1 MTITPEQHARIR
13 QLYFGEHWKVGTIVA
28 ELGLH
33 PDAVARALE
42 TPRFGNRVDAR
53 RPSMLDP
60 YKPLIIQTLEKHPRL
75 RSSRLHQML
84 QARGYCG
91 GVATVRR
98 YAREVRPDGTGK
110 EAFLALQTLAGEQ
123 AQVDWAHFGK
133 LLVGTMRRPLML
145 FVMVLSFSRAIFAR
159 FFLDQRTDNFL
170 RGHVHAFEYF
180 RGCPRELLFDNLK
193 SVVVERVGSH
203 VRFSAQILELAS
215 YYCFAPKPC
224 APYRGNEKGKVER
237 AIQYIRTSFFEART
251 YRDLDDL
258 NAQLARWCTDIAQ
271 QRRHPSDKEGRT
283 VAQCLDDERQYLLP
297 LPQHRFECDV
307 AQPIRSG
314 KRPYIRFDR
323 NDYSIPHTLTRKP
336 LTLVASETSIR
347 VLDGTTRVAEH
358 IRSYDRGQCIEDPA
372 HLQALI
378 DHKRKARELTGR
390 DRVMAVCKSA
400 DGFYAKLAQR
410 NGHLGA
416 ATARLLKLL
425 EQYGAQV
432 LDAALDEA
440 VQRDAIGPVAVAHIC
455 ERMHRRRGAK
465 PPLPPIE
472 SADPRIANTRVRP
485 HDLADYDELRSDEGE
500 S

>member
-1 MTITPEQHARIR
+1 
-13 QLYFGEHWKVGTIVA
+13 V
-28 ELGLH
+28 
-33 PDAVARALE
+33 
-42 TPRFGNRVDAR
+42 
-53 RPSMLDP
+53 
-60 YKPLIIQTLEKHPRL
+60 
-75 RSSRLHQML
+75 
-84 QARGYCG
+84 
-91 GVATVRR
+91 
-98 YAREVRPDGTGK
+98 
-110 EAFLALQTLAGEQ
+110 
-123 AQVDWAHFGK
+123 
-133 LLVGTMRRPLML
+133 
-145 FVMVLSFSRAIFAR
+145 
-159 FFLDQRTDNFL
+159 
-170 RGHVHAFEYF
+170 
-180 RGCPRELLFDNLK
+180 
-193 SVVVERVGSH
+193 
-203 VRFSAQILELAS
+203 
-215 YYCFAPKPC
+215 
-224 APYRGNEKGKVER
+224 
-237 AIQYIRTSFFEART
+237 
-251 YRDLDDL
+251 
-258 NAQLARWCTDIAQ
+258 
-271 QRRHPSDKEGRT
+271 
-283 VAQCLDDERQYLLP
+283 
-297 LPQHRFECDV
+297 CDV

-432 LDAALDEA
+432 LDAALEEA

-485 HDLADYDELRSDEGE
+485 HDLADYDELRSDDEGE